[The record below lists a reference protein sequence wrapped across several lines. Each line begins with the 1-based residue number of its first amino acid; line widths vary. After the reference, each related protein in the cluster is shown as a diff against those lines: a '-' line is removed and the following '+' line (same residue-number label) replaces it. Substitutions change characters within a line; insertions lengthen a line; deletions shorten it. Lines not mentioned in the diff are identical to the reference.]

1 MYIKDRPKN
10 VSNLKLIF
18 GLKVIFLYLDDNIFT
33 NFKDFF
39 GFDVKDMKRSTF

>member
-10 VSNLKLIF
+10 VSNLNLTF
-18 GLKVIFLYLDDNIFT
+18 GLKVKFFCLDENIFT

-39 GFDVKDMKRSTF
+39 GFDL